1 MSVRQII
8 TDVIAALEL
17 AHRLKH
23 TPLLHDLLESSR
35 DALEEALLHMDMP
48 APPPPTLVEPLPESP
63 AVSVISSK
71 RASTTYTDFIGQIL
85 PIIRRL
91 HPSRNQ
97 KTNLTDA
104 ARLWKAHRDLK
115 DPDEIFKAAQAQATT
130 EAPRIN
136 SVAITLER
144 LSRESD

>member
-48 APPPPTLVEPLPESP
+48 APPPPPAVEPLPESP
-63 AVSVISSK
+63 AVSVSSK